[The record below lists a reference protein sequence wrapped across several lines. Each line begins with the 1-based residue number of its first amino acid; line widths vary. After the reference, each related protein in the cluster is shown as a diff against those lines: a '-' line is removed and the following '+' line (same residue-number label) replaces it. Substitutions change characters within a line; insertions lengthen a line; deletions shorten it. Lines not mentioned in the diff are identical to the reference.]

1 MMIPTR
7 KLVATITILVLLLSS
22 CNLPGGEPAAPTA
35 TATVAVTPSL
45 TATLE
50 PTLTPTAT
58 ISPTATL
65 VPPTP
70 TVYIPHLFIPS
81 TSVKNGGL
89 ILDAV
94 SVDTASE
101 NRAPYGDSYQINR
114 FERPFTQD
122 MTYIPDVDIVSF
134 NLGRDE
140 IFYYVSIELVGKDPN
155 NPIGINY
162 AVEIDLDGDGF
173 GDYVVLAHPPYS
185 AEWST
190 ANVIVAQD
198 SNHDTG
204 GLSAEK
210 SDAPVPGDGY
220 DEIIFDGSIGLGDD
234 PDLAWVRINAGQ
246 YATVQFAFKLGL
258 AENRFMLGVIAD
270 AGLKDIEQLDY
281 VDRFTKEQ
289 AGSPVRGDPFYP
301 LKALFAIDNVCRAVY
316 GFPGTGEEPQRCPS
330 NN

>member
-1 MMIPTR
+1 MMIPT
-7 KLVATITILVLLLSS
+7 KNFVAIVSILVLLLSS
-22 CNLPGGEPAAPTA
+22 CSLPGGPAAPTA

-50 PTLTPTAT
+50 PMLTPTMT
-58 ISPTATL
+58 VSPTATL
-65 VPPTP
+65 ILPTP
-70 TVYIPHLFIPS
+70 TVYVPHLYVPS
-81 TSVKNGGL
+81 TSVKYGGL

-101 NRAPYGDSYQINR
+101 HRAPYGDSFQINR

-134 NLGRDE
+134 NLIWDE
-140 IFYYVSIELVGKDPN
+140 KFYYASIELVGKDPN

-173 GDYVVLAHPPYS
+173 GDYVIMAYPPYS
-185 AEWST
+185 SEWST
-190 ANVIVAQD
+190 SNVIIAQD

-210 SDAPVPGDGY
+210 SDAPLPGDGY
-220 DEIIFDGSIGLGDD
+220 DEIIFDGSIGLGND

-246 YATVQFAFKLGL
+246 YATVQFAFKREL

-289 AGSPVRGDPFYP
+289 AGSPVGGDPFYP
-301 LKALFAIDNVCRAVY
+301 LKALFAIDNVCRSAY

-330 NN
+330 S